1 MLRQWNTHI
10 QLHKQNFFSFNI
22 DFKKLTFFIQKQ
34 KQHSGLFFPF
44 SGLIFLHFG
53 SFFLALFFLHIGSL
67 FWPYFFYTMVFLHSL
82 LQPLFSLSLS
92 FLHLFHLLKS
102 AGSINGRILL
112 ILLNLIFLISF
123 FTRPDPWEK

>member
-67 FWPYFFYTMVFLHSL
+67 FWPYFFYTMVFFTLTFAASIL
-82 LQPLFSLSLS
+82 SLSLFFTPFSS
-92 FLHLFHLLKS
+92 FK
-102 AGSINGRILL
+102 IGRIHKRADPFNSF
-112 ILLNLIFLISF
+112 NLIFLISF
-123 FTRPDPWEK
+123 FTRPDP